1 MRTLE
6 LKISL
11 FSQPLPHFL
20 QPQCL
25 ESSSLSHLSPQY
37 WVLHTRQ
44 WKLVGKALSLQ
55 ARAPYPIPCTSLIC
69 LGMDFKSSFFL
80 ERRDVWPSARALLC
94 SSDIS
99 RKGPQCVGR
108 GSRSSVWGLDH
119 SVLWWVISSCCSLIP
134 TFLSDCVF
142 SASEFILLRSMALSF
157 LLQLPSLCIWPHSG
171 GLTGH
176 IIYLASGRSLNRMLS
191 CALVWRQETRLRGFC
206 RGRRER
212 TRRVEGYPAIR

>member
-1 MRTLE
+1 M
-6 LKISL
+6 
-11 FSQPLPHFL
+11 
-20 QPQCL
+20 
-25 ESSSLSHLSPQY
+25 
-37 WVLHTRQ
+37 
-44 WKLVGKALSLQ
+44 GKALSLQ
-55 ARAPYPIPCTSLIC
+55 ARAPYPIPYTSLIC

-80 ERRDVWPSARALLC
+80 ERRDVWPCPRALLC

-99 RKGPQCVGR
+99 RKGSPVSGKR
-108 GSRSSVWGLDH
+108 KSFLFVWGLDH
-119 SVLWWVISSCCSLIP
+119 SVLWWLISSCCSLIP
-134 TFLSDCVF
+134 TFLFDCVF

-157 LLQLPSLCIWPHSG
+157 LLLLPSLYIWPHSG

-191 CALVWRQETRLRGFC
+191 CEVVWRQETRLWGFC